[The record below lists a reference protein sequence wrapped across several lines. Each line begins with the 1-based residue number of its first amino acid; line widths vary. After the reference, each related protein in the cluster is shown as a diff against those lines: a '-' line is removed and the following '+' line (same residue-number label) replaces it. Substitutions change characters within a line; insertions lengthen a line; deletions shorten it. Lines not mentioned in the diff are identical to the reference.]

1 MKKNISLSSILA
13 QLLLLVFVVV
23 WIMPTFGLFVSSFRD
38 KDLLAISGWW
48 TSLITTQVNEIY
60 RTENMK
66 SQIEENGIYI
76 IKDNLFKKK
85 SGKKITSFGIT
96 SKNINQFS
104 VNETAVLNDASKLT
118 VLEDGNY
125 IWKSETPFKNKKGK
139 RIFITATS
147 PPSFTLENYKE
158 VLFDEGVGQAFL
170 NTLTVAIPSTVI
182 PLIICSFFA
191 YALSW
196 MRFYGRDT
204 LFAIII
210 ASLVVPL
217 QMSLIPLLS
226 IYNDIGALF
235 NISSK
240 SYPGVWMAHT
250 GFGLASTTFLLRN
263 FIKSLPHE
271 MIEAARVDGATHY
284 DIFTR
289 IILPLSIPAFASI
302 FILQFLWVWNDLLV
316 GLVFLDQVPSEIIIT
331 AKLRELLGSR
341 GENWEILTTGAFV
354 SMTVPLLIFF
364 LLQRYFI
371 RGLVAGSVKG

>member
-1 MKKNISLSSILA
+1 MKKNKFTSIISQLIL
-13 QLLLLVFVVV
+13 LIFVIV
-23 WIMPTFGLFVSSFRD
+23 WIIPTFGLFVSSFRD

-48 TSLITTQVNEIY
+48 TSLITNEVNEIH
-60 RTENMK
+60 RTYNK
-66 SQIEENGIYI
+66 DNQIEEENIFI
-76 IKDNLFKKK
+76 IKGNLFDNIK
-85 SGKKITSFGIT
+85 GKKIISFGIT
-96 SKNINQFS
+96 SKRINEFL
-104 VNETAVLNDASKLT
+104 VTETATLKNGSKIT
-118 VLEDGNY
+118 VLENGDY
-125 IWKSETPFKNKKGK
+125 KWESLEPFKIKKGK
-139 RIFITATS
+139 RIFITARS
-147 PPSFTLENYKE
+147 PPKFTLENYKE

-196 MRFYGRDT
+196 MRFFGRDT
-204 LFAIII
+204 LLALII

-284 DIFTR
+284 DIFLR

>member
-1 MKKNISLSSILA
+1 MKKSFFSSIIS
-13 QLLLLVFVVV
+13 QIILLIFVIV
-23 WIMPTFGLFVSSFRD
+23 WIIPTFGLLISSFRD
-38 KDLLAISGWW
+38 KDLLATSGWW
-48 TSLITTQVNEIY
+48 TSLFTTEINEIY
-60 RTENMK
+60 RTAGYDSQFKEND
-66 SQIEENGIYI
+66 SYI
-76 IKDNLFKKK
+76 IKGNLFDETTN
-85 SGKKITSFGIT
+85 KKIKSFGVT
-96 SKNINQFS
+96 SKNINEFLINQEATFKDGS
-104 VNETAVLNDASKLT
+104 KIRVNETGD
-118 VLEDGNY
+118 Y
-125 IWKSETPFKNKKGK
+125 IWKSQTPFENKKGK
-139 RIFITATS
+139 RVFITASS
-147 PPSFTLENYKE
+147 PPKFTLNNYKE
-158 VLFDEGVGQAFL
+158 VLLNEGVGQAFI
-170 NTLTVAIPSTVI
+170 NTLAVAIPSTVI

-196 MRFYGRDT
+196 MRFLGKDLLLAT
-204 LFAIII
+204 VI

-226 IYNDIGALF
+226 FYNDIGNLF

-271 MIEAARVDGATHY
+271 MIEAARVDGANHY
-284 DIFTR
+284 DIFKK
-289 IILPLSIPAFASI
+289 IILPLSIPAFASV

>member
-1 MKKNISLSSILA
+1 MKKSFFSSIIS
-13 QLLLLVFVVV
+13 QIILLIFVIV
-23 WIMPTFGLFVSSFRD
+23 WIIPTFGLLISSFRD
-38 KDLLAISGWW
+38 KDLLATSGWW
-48 TSLITTQVNEIY
+48 TSLFTSEINEIY
-60 RTENMK
+60 RTDGYESQLKEN
-66 SQIEENGIYI
+66 NNYI
-76 IKDNLFKKK
+76 IKGNLFDPKT
-85 SGKKITSFGIT
+85 GKKIKSFGIT
-96 SKNINQFS
+96 SKNINEFLINQEATFKDGS
-104 VNETAVLNDASKLT
+104 KIKVIETG
-118 VLEDGNY
+118 EY
-125 IWKSETPFKNKKGK
+125 IWKSQIPFENKKGK
-139 RIFITATS
+139 RVFITASS
-147 PPSFTLENYKE
+147 PPKFTLNNYKE
-158 VLFDEGVGQAFL
+158 VLLNEGVGQAFI
-170 NTLTVAIPSTVI
+170 NTLAVAIPSTVI

-196 MRFYGRDT
+196 MRFLGKDLLLAT
-204 LFAIII
+204 VI

-226 IYNDIGALF
+226 FYNDIGNLF

-271 MIEAARVDGATHY
+271 MIEAARVDGANHY
-284 DIFTR
+284 DIFKK
-289 IILPLSIPAFASI
+289 IILPLSIPAFASV

>member
-1 MKKNISLSSILA
+1 MKKNIFPSIIS
-13 QLLLLVFVVV
+13 QLILLVFVIV
-23 WIMPTFGLFVSSFRD
+23 WILPTFGLFISSLRD
-38 KDLLAISGWW
+38 KDLLANSGWW
-48 TSLITTQVNEIY
+48 TSLITNEINEIY
-60 RTENMK
+60 RTGKQE
-66 SQIEENGIYI
+66 SQFQQDNFYQ
-76 IKDNLFKKK
+76 IKGNFFNNVK
-85 SGKKITSFGIT
+85 GKKISSFGVT
-96 SKNINQFS
+96 SKSINEYFVGEKAILKNGS
-104 VNETAVLNDASKLT
+104 EIIVFENGD
-118 VLEDGNY
+118 Y
-125 IWKSETPFKNKKGK
+125 IWKSKEPFTNKNGK

-147 PPSFTLENYKE
+147 PPKFTLENYKE
-158 VLFDEGVGQAFL
+158 VLFKEGVGQAFI
-170 NTLTVAIPSTVI
+170 NTLTVAIPSTLI

-196 MRFYGRDT
+196 MKFFGRDT
-204 LFAIII
+204 LLAIII

-235 NISSK
+235 NIGAK

-271 MIEAARVDGATHY
+271 MIEAARVDGANHY
-284 DIFTR
+284 NIFTR

-316 GLVFLDQVPSEIIIT
+316 GLVFLDQVPSEIILT

-354 SMTVPLLIFF
+354 SMTIPLAIFF

>member
-1 MKKNISLSSILA
+1 MKKNTFSSIIS
-13 QLLLLVFVVV
+13 QFILLIFVIV
-23 WIMPTFGLFVSSFRD
+23 WIIPTFGLFVSSFRD

-48 TSLITTQVNEIY
+48 TSLITNEVNEIH
-60 RTENMK
+60 RTLTQDN
-66 SQIEENGIYI
+66 QIEQNNKYLIVG
-76 IKDNLFKKK
+76 NLFDNIK
-85 SGKKITSFGIT
+85 GKKITSFGIT
-96 SKNINQFS
+96 SKNINEFLVS
-104 VNETAVLNDASKLT
+104 ETATLKNGSKIT
-118 VLEDGNY
+118 VAENGDY
-125 IWKSETPFKNKKGK
+125 TWESIEPFKNKKGK
-139 RIFITATS
+139 RIFITALS
-147 PPSFTLENYKE
+147 PPKFTLDNYKE
-158 VLFDEGVGQAFL
+158 VLLKEGVGQAFL

-196 MRFYGRDT
+196 MRFFGRDT
-204 LFAIII
+204 LLAIII

-226 IYNDIGALF
+226 IYNDLGALF
-235 NISSK
+235 NVSSK

-271 MIEAARVDGATHY
+271 MIEAARVDGANHY